1 MTLSICLRGRWLA
14 RVTAGIWVGLLGF
27 GAPWAWADDGDE
39 ARGAVYSLTNAADG
53 NQLAVFQ
60 RDDQGG
66 LTPAGLVPTGGLGT
80 GSGLGNQG
88 GLVFGRRERTL
99 YAVNAGSDS
108 LSVFRIHRDGPELIQ
123 VIGSGGRPPISLAVR
138 HDVLYVLNAG
148 GAVGDMDQISGFE
161 IEEHGRLEPL
171 PNSTRPLSAANVG
184 PAQGGFSPDGATLV
198 VTEKA
203 TNLIDTYRVGRDG
216 YARGP
221 IVQKSAGMTPFG
233 FAFNKQGYLI
243 VSEAHGG
250 PAGGSAV
257 SSYRLDPDTGMLTAV
272 SPSVPTNQTAACWV
286 AVTRNGESAY
296 TTNTGSG
303 TVTGYSVAPQ
313 TGALSRLNADGI
325 TGVTGGAPIDAATI
339 GNRFLYV
346 LTVGSTGSQ
355 VVGFLINPD
364 GSLVCLGAVG
374 GLPASAD
381 GLAVQ

>member
-1 MTLSICLRGRWLA
+1 
-14 RVTAGIWVGLLGF
+14 
-27 GAPWAWADDGDE
+27 
-39 ARGAVYSLTNAADG
+39 
-53 NQLAVFQ
+53 
-60 RDDQGG
+60 
-66 LTPAGLVPTGGLGT
+66 
-80 GSGLGNQG
+80 
-88 GLVFGRRERTL
+88 VFGRRGRTL

-123 VIGSGGRPPISLAVR
+123 VIGSGGRRPISLAVR

-148 GAVGDMDQISGFE
+148 GAVGDVDQISGFA
-161 IEEHGRLEPL
+161 IEEQGRLEPL

-184 PAQGGFSPDGATLV
+184 PAQAGFSPDGATLV

-216 YARGP
+216 YASGP
-221 IVQKSAGMTPFG
+221 IIQMSAGMTPFG
-233 FAFNKQGYLI
+233 FAFNEQGYLI

-250 PAGGSAV
+250 PAGSSAV
-257 SSYRLDPDTGMLTAV
+257 SSYRLDPDTGLLTAV
-272 SPSVPTNQTAACWV
+272 SRSVPTNQTAACWV
-286 AVTRNGESAY
+286 ALTRNGEFAY

-325 TGVTGGAPIDAATI
+325 TGVTGGAPIDSATI
-339 GNRFLYV
+339 GDRFLYV
-346 LTVGSTGSQ
+346 LTVGSTGGQ

-364 GSLVCLGAVG
+364 GSLVSLGAAA

-381 GLAVQ
+381 GLAAR